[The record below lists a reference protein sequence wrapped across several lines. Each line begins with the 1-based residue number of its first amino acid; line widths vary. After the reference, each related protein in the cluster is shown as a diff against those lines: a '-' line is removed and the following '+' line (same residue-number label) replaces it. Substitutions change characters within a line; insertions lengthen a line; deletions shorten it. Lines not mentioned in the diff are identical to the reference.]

1 MIELL
6 KSKIGLLHGAE
17 LEKFVRRLLPTV
29 SSDYECLTDTLNYL
43 GRVTK
48 GPVDLLAYKKADDR
62 YIAVL
67 CSGQGPGLKV
77 KILDDIEKLQR
88 KDCEIRDKIDEV
100 VICVSASVGTS
111 EAIFRKAC
119 ARHGW
124 ASTTY
129 SLDRLAYL
137 ANESPEITEALCAV
151 EISAVRKRL
160 DAEQK
165 PLPIADPSETKKRF
179 YNCGIRVIAV
189 RTSLSMSPSQFVDLI
204 DYDSE
209 QRLGY
214 LESETIEMSQA
225 EIASVCKA
233 TGVCA
238 EWLTHGERDM
248 FSVESISTYHWEQMK
263 WLKDA
268 CPASVHVL
276 INDKTQ
282 QLVVLAHMHSKNW
295 KIYSVVF
302 DINFAAWWGDHH
314 QIPEVYDMLKQLADD
329 YRERIYG
336 RVIGPKEHADILSG
350 QTHPAL
356 FMKKTNAAGT
366 NWFDDIFD
374 YDHKYPIAENYE
386 GWYGSWFT
394 TAQDFF
400 SRLVPGT
407 SASNLAEAQGS
418 K

>member
-29 SSDYECLTDTLNYL
+29 SSDYDGLTDTLNYL

-48 GPVDLLAYKKADDR
+48 GPVDLLAYKKANDR

-67 CSGQGPGLKV
+67 CTGQYPGLKA
-77 KILDDIEKLQR
+77 KILDDIQKLR
-88 KDCEIRDKIDEV
+88 REDCEIREKIDEV
-100 VICVSASVGTS
+100 VICISAPIGTD
-111 EAIFRKAC
+111 EEVFRNAC
-119 ARHGW
+119 AHHGW
-124 ASTTY
+124 VSTTY
-129 SLDRLAYL
+129 ALDRLAYL
-137 ANESPEITEALCAV
+137 ANESPEIIEALCAV

-179 YNCGIRVIAV
+179 YNCGKRVNAV

-225 EIASVCKA
+225 EITSVCKA

-282 QLVVLAHMHSKNW
+282 QLVVLAHLHSKNW

-314 QIPEVYDMLKQLADD
+314 
-329 YRERIYG
+329 
-336 RVIGPKEHADILSG
+336 
-350 QTHPAL
+350 
-356 FMKKTNAAGT
+356 
-366 NWFDDIFD
+366 
-374 YDHKYPIAENYE
+374 
-386 GWYGSWFT
+386 
-394 TAQDFF
+394 
-400 SRLVPGT
+400 
-407 SASNLAEAQGS
+407 
-418 K
+418 